1 MGCNPDRRCC
11 AYSNLDAG
19 DDTPGSKRGES
30 MAASETTGEEKTGMA
45 LLVVA
50 SAAGT
55 TFEWYDFFLY
65 VPLTTIIAKV
75 FFAGLNDA
83 AAYVFALLSFA
94 AGFAT
99 RPLGALIFGRIGDRL
114 GRKATF
120 LITIVLM
127 GAATFLVGLLPGYA
141 TAGLISPVA
150 FIALRMFQGIALGG
164 EWGGA
169 AIYIGEHASVAR
181 RGYFTSWIGTSA
193 AFGLGGALVVVLAVR
208 TGFGETAF
216 NAWAWRI
223 PFLLSAILLAISIW
237 IRMTLSESPVFK
249 RLREQGERSTAPY
262 AEAFGRWSNLRKVLI
277 ALCTM
282 MVAQGAVWYCAF
294 FYGQAFLEKIVKVAP
309 PQVNAILIG
318 IVACSAPLYVL
329 FGWLSDKVGRKWVM
343 TGGMILAA
351 AAFWPGFHMIVRYGN
366 PALAEASRSAPV
378 VVTADPASCALQ
390 FDPVGKTQFRS
401 SCDIAKSVLTN
412 AGVSYHNVAA
422 PAGALATVQVGGQ
435 TIPSVD
441 GTALAPKALK
451 AAKAVVEAK
460 LKAAL
465 KSAGY
470 PDKADPNR
478 TDVWGIFW
486 VILLFTVGATALYGP
501 QAACLVELFP
511 ARIRYTALSLP
522 YHIGTGWVGGFLPA
536 VAYAMVTATGDLYFG
551 LWYPITATVFAIICS
566 ILFLPETRGRDLN
579 V

>member
-1 MGCNPDRRCC
+1 MATSD
-11 AYSNLDAG
+11 
-19 DDTPGSKRGES
+19 SKPVG
-30 MAASETTGEEKTGMA
+30 MTT
-45 LLVVA
+45 LVVA

-75 FFAGLNDA
+75 FFAGLPDA
-83 AAYVFALLSFA
+83 AAYIFALLSFA

-99 RPLGALIFGRIGDRL
+99 RPVGALLFGRIGDRL

-127 GAATFLVGLLPGYA
+127 GASTFVVGLLPTYGQVGMLA
-141 TAGLISPVA
+141 PVL
-150 FIALRMFQGIALGG
+150 FIALRMLQGIALGG

-169 AIYIGEHASVAR
+169 AIYIGEYAPPER
-181 RGYFTSWIGTSA
+181 RGYYTSWIGTSA

-208 TGFGETAF
+208 TWLGEPAF
-216 NAWAWRI
+216 NAWGWRL

-237 IRMTLSESPVFK
+237 IRLTLHESPVFQ
-249 RLREQGERSTAPY
+249 RLRDTGTRSTRPY
-262 AEAFGRWSNLRKVLI
+262 AEAFGQPDNLKRVLL

-294 FYGQAFLEKIVKVAP
+294 FYAQAFLEKIIKVAP
-309 PQVNAILIG
+309 TTVNTILIG
-318 IVACSAPLYVL
+318 IVVCSAPMYVF

-343 TGGMILAA
+343 ACGMILATA
-351 AAFWPGFHMIVRYGN
+351 ALWPGFHLMVQYGN
-366 PALAEASRSAPV
+366 PGLAEAGARAPV
-378 VVTADPASCALQ
+378 VVIADPASCVLQ
-390 FDPVGKTQFRS
+390 FDPVGKAQFRS
-401 SCDIAKSVLTN
+401 SCDIAKSALTN
-412 AGVSYHNVAA
+412 AGVSYRNEAA
-422 PAGALATVQVGGQ
+422 PAGTVASVKVGGA
-435 TIPSVD
+435 TIPSVE
-441 GTALAPKALK
+441 GGALDQPSLK
-451 AAKAVVEAK
+451 KAKAGVETQ

-470 PDKADPNR
+470 PDKADPGR
-478 TDVWGIFW
+478 TNALGVFL
-486 VILLFTVGATALYGP
+486 VMLVFTVGATALYGP

-511 ARIRYTALSLP
+511 ARVRYTALSLP

-536 VAYAMVTATGDLYFG
+536 IAYAMVTAKGDIYFG
-551 LWYPITATVFAIICS
+551 LWYPIVATVFAIVCT
-566 ILFLPETRGRDLN
+566 ILFLPETRGRDLS